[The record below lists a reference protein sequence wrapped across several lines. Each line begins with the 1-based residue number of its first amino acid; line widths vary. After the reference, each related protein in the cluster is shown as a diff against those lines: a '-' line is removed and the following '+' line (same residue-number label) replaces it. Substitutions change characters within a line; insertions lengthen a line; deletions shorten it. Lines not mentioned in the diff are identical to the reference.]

1 MYDHAAES
9 DLEASTVVGPQ
20 TNDEVSMSDLDTIGD
35 LSTLANDMSVA
46 APPVA
51 WARNNRDGAIETPRK
66 SNRKAAVKSVD
77 DDSST
82 DETAPETPPDKLV
95 IKVKQPKSS
104 TAKNSYGDES
114 ETDSSIESDY
124 SYDDVRIKRIFCLAT
139 VLGFVLLGSIGA
151 LAIALVR
158 IRQTGSD
165 GGSDTTSLRGDL
177 PPTTSAPISL
187 ENLFPPTIPPT
198 IPPAASPVSS
208 PVASPTGAPP
218 TASPDALSTPVPTN
232 APVEPVEGPAVAQ
245 QRTSLLALLDTV
257 SPEPIEMLDDDKSPQ
272 AKATEWLAADPSFST
287 YSPEK
292 LVQRWVLVVLF
303 ESLEGGF
310 VERRR
315 LQGNI
320 LTDWKTYSDECQW
333 FSTRPEDFCNRSGL
347 VRSIDIRDAS
357 LSGTLP
363 KELYLLS
370 NSLGKL

>member
-1 MYDHAAES
+1 M
-9 DLEASTVVGPQ
+9 
-20 TNDEVSMSDLDTIGD
+20 
-35 LSTLANDMSVA
+35 
-46 APPVA
+46 
-51 WARNNRDGAIETPRK
+51 
-66 SNRKAAVKSVD
+66 
-77 DDSST
+77 
-82 DETAPETPPDKLV
+82 
-95 IKVKQPKSS
+95 
-104 TAKNSYGDES
+104 
-114 ETDSSIESDY
+114 
-124 SYDDVRIKRIFCLAT
+124 
-139 VLGFVLLGSIGA
+139 
-151 LAIALVR
+151 
-158 IRQTGSD
+158 
-165 GGSDTTSLRGDL
+165 
-177 PPTTSAPISL
+177 
-187 ENLFPPTIPPT
+187 
-198 IPPAASPVSS
+198 
-208 PVASPTGAPP
+208 ASPTGAPP
-218 TASPDALSTPVPTN
+218 TASPDTLSTPVPTN
-232 APVEPVEGPAVAQ
+232 APVEPVEGPVVAQ

-257 SPEPIEMLDDDKSPQ
+257 SPEPIEMLDDDNSPQ

-363 KELYLLS
+363 KELHLLS